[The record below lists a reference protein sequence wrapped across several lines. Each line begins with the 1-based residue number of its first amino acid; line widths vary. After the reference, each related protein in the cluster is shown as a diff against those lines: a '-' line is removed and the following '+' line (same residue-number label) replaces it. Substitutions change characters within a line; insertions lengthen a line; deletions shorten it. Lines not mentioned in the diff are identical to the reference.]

1 MSKKTQAALKAIN
14 SQHILLVFPI
24 KNQKEPNSLW
34 NELHPRTKMR
44 WEWDAG
50 GDQKVSDLWILR
62 EQLSRSNKVIYTKW
76 YQNRATFFSQ
86 EAFINMLAFMRTEH
100 PLTRESREILEALE
114 MDSPLSTKQIKEVSG
129 LQGRLL
135 ESTYNRAMKALW
147 QRLLV
152 VAYGEVDDSSFPS
165 LAVGA
170 SKNIFEELF
179 LRSLEIKPQAAE
191 DFLAKELGPDNKF
204 WLFAL
209 KIKKS
214 LV

>member
-1 MSKKTQAALKAIN
+1 MQAALNAIN
-14 SQHILLVFPI
+14 QKHILLVFPI
-24 KNQKEPNSLW
+24 QNQKEPGSLW
-34 NELHPRTKMR
+34 SELHPRTKMR
-44 WEWDAG
+44 WEWDAN
-50 GDQKVSDLWILR
+50 GDHKVSDLWILR

-86 EAFINMLAFMRTEH
+86 EAFINMLAFMRTEQ
-100 PLTRESREILEALE
+100 PMTRESREILDALE

-147 QRLLV
+147 QRLLI

-179 LRSLEIKPQAAE
+179 LQAQDIDPKEAE
-191 DFLAKELGPDNKF
+191 KFLAKALGADNKF

-214 LV
+214 LS

>member
-1 MSKKTQAALKAIN
+1 MSKKAQAALNAIK
-14 SQHILLVFPI
+14 QKHILLVFPI
-24 KNQKEPNSLW
+24 QNQKEPGSLW

-44 WEWDAG
+44 WEWDAD

-86 EAFINMLAFMRTEH
+86 EAFINMLAFMRTEQ

-147 QRLLV
+147 QRLLI

-179 LRSLEIKPQAAE
+179 LKSQEIDPQQAE
-191 DFLAKELGPDNKF
+191 KFLSKALGADNKF

-214 LV
+214 LS

>member
-1 MSKKTQAALKAIN
+1 VSKKTQAALNAIHT
-14 SQHILLVFPI
+14 QHILLVFPI

-86 EAFINMLAFMRTEH
+86 EAFVNMLAFMRTEQT
-100 PLTRESREILEALE
+100 LARESREILEALE

-129 LQGRLL
+129 LQGR
-135 ESTYNRAMKALW
+135 
-147 QRLLV
+147 V
-152 VAYGEVDDSSFPS
+152 VV
-165 LAVGA
+165 
-170 SKNIFEELF
+170 SK
-179 LRSLEIKPQAAE
+179 
-191 DFLAKELGPDNKF
+191 
-204 WLFAL
+204 
-209 KIKKS
+209 
-214 LV
+214 